1 MSSHPLSASRSIGRV
16 GFLAILSLVLTACT
30 SAASPAPKS
39 VATPTSG
46 AGSVPPG
53 AVTAALPNAE
63 TTTSVAASGRGVSA
77 GGVAVGAAGSG
88 MAYAYP
94 IYGGTPGAAP
104 DHSILVTGSGQASVK
119 ADGSDAASA
128 EKTALG
134 KALVEAKRRAD
145 EIASATGV
153 TITGVLSV
161 SESVGQGWVASVGT
175 EAPGAVPVPPS
186 NGTEPAPAPPV
197 PTAQDIEVTVT
208 VAYSIGS

>member
-1 MSSHPLSASRSIGRV
+1 MSSHPLSAMRSIGRV
-16 GFLAILSLVLTACT
+16 GFLAILVLVLTACT
-30 SAASPAPKS
+30 SAASPEPKS
-39 VATPTSG
+39 AATPTSG
-46 AGSVPPG
+46 ASSVPAG

-63 TTTSVAASGRGVSA
+63 TTTSVATSGVAVGA
-77 GGVAVGAAGSG
+77 GGVAVGVTGG
-88 MAYAYP
+88 GIAYPYP

-134 KALVEAKRRAD
+134 KALVEARRRAD
-145 EIASATGV
+145 EIATATGV

-161 SESVGQGWVASVGT
+161 SETVGQGWVASVGT
-175 EAPGAVPVPPS
+175 EAPGAAPVPPS
-186 NGTEPAPAPPV
+186 NGTEPAPVPPV
-197 PTAQDIEVTVT
+197 PSAPDVEVTVT